1 MNVIHLYLYRLA
13 ISGCSESDGCID
25 GSVSVKIDRSIKH
38 QCTTAQL
45 FLATVRGP
53 VKLIAISY
61 HNSRRLSPFIE
72 YVQAK
77 TQNQGSFKHFKG
89 CVFE

>member
-53 VKLIAISY
+53 VKLITSSY
-61 HNSRRLSPFIE
+61 HNIIID